1 MTVVAVI
8 STVAETWAVATGGG
22 GLVAVGGGG
31 VVGVSVRARVGVA
44 VAGVVA
50 VGVSEGIAV
59 GGASVIVAVGSGIIV
74 AVGTAVG
81 VGPMPGTQATNRVT
95 TQSNG
100 TRRVM
105 AACLFCKKLIM
116 LSSFPVMLQGRHRP
130 PKKRMTE
137 GAGYATRRSFV
148 KKILSGC
155 ESRPCDP
162 CQPARR
168 PFMGSVV
175 GDRLT

>member
-1 MTVVAVI
+1 MLNVASSACGRKPSVMTVVAVI

-22 GLVAVGGGG
+22 DLVAVDDGGA
-31 VVGVSVRARVGVA
+31 VGVSVRARVGVA

-59 GGASVIVAVGSGIIV
+59 GGASVIVAVASGIIV

-105 AACLFCKKLIM
+105 AACLFCKKTHHAI
-116 LSSFPVMLQGRHRP
+116 FIPGHV
-130 PKKRMTE
+130 
-137 GAGYATRRSFV
+137 AGKTPSPL
-148 KKILSGC
+148 KN
-155 ESRPCDP
+155 E
-162 CQPARR
+162 
-168 PFMGSVV
+168 
-175 GDRLT
+175 